1 MVSVLHLIT
10 NEKVCFRHKKI
21 ENHETN
27 HYMQFISAR
36 KNFKNIFFRTSDRF
50 TSLDG
55 FRAFSIMAVIIFHS
69 FFFLQK
75 VINGEIK
82 DFDERLIFLKKV
94 PVFFNWVW
102 QADKGVD
109 IFFILSGFL
118 IGHKL
123 FREHQKNG
131 VINLKRFYYQ
141 RLLRIV
147 PVYVVALLI
156 ALIFIRNNAEY
167 IWANILF
174 INNFVSVDKLY
185 LQHSWSITVEMQFY
199 FIFPLFFVYIFNK
212 TKHQLCILIL
222 FFITASIIRF
232 GLLMFEPNL
241 YSIPLYNIFFQFD
254 EQTLNRLAE
263 VLYGNTYT
271 RCGPIILGILAAYL
285 YVHHQNVIEKWI
297 QKNVNFYNLIIILSV
312 MLTIYGV
319 SKPVHDPSADFN
331 QNVSIPDYIFFLT
344 TNRNI
349 FSLGMTVIIFS
360 SLFPFGLGRQIH
372 SFFSLRIF
380 YPIAEL
386 SYSIYL
392 FHVPIIVG
400 AGILVLGIFDPK
412 NVDVNL
418 VISNLT
424 VAKVFMIAFLT
435 LIISAVLSVFVYVL
449 VERPFMSLYRIER
462 N

>member
-1 MVSVLHLIT
+1 
-10 NEKVCFRHKKI
+10 
-21 ENHETN
+21 
-27 HYMQFISAR
+27 MQFFTVR
-36 KNFKNIFFRTSDRF
+36 KNFKNVFSRTSNRF

-55 FRAFSIMAVIIFHS
+55 FRAFSIVSVIIFHC

-75 VINGEIK
+75 VINGEVK
-82 DFDERLIFLKKV
+82 GFDERLIFLKKV

-118 IGHKL
+118 IGHKI
-123 FREHQKNG
+123 FREHEKKG
-131 VINLKRFYYQ
+131 TINLKRFYYQ
-141 RLLRIV
+141 RILRIV
-147 PVYVVALLI
+147 PVYVVALLV
-156 ALIFIRNNAEY
+156 ALLFIRNNAEY
-167 IWANILF
+167 IWANLLF
-174 INNFVSVDKLY
+174 INNFVSVDKLF

-199 FIFPLFFVYIFNK
+199 FIFPLFFVFIFSK
-212 TKHQLCILIL
+212 TKHQLTVLIL
-222 FFITASIIRF
+222 FFVLASVIRLS
-232 GLLMFEPNL
+232 LLMLEPSL

-263 VLYGNTYT
+263 VLYGNMYT

-285 YVHHQNVIEKWI
+285 YVYHQVFIEKWI
-297 QKNVNFYNLIIILSV
+297 QNNIKFYNLIIILSV
-312 MLTIYGV
+312 VLAIYAV

-331 QNVSIPDYIFFLT
+331 QKISIPDYIFFLS

-349 FSLGMTVIIFS
+349 FSLGMGIVIFS
-360 SLFPFGLGRQIH
+360 SLFPFGLGRLIH
-372 SFFSLRIF
+372 AFFSLKIF

-435 LIISAVLSVFVYVL
+435 LIISFVFGVFVYIF
-449 VERPFMSLYRIER
+449 VERPFMNLYRR
-462 N
+462 KKVVSNHTD